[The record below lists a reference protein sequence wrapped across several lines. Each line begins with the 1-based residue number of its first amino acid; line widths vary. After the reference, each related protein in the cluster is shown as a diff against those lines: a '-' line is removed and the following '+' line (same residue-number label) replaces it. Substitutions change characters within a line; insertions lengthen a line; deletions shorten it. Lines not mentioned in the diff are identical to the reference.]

1 MGLSE
6 FINELEIITRGNNI
20 DDYKIIIRESE
31 LDSEFIDIKV
41 IDKKIIIEGL

>member
-6 FINELEIITRGNNI
+6 FLNELEIIVRENNL
-20 DDYKIIIRESE
+20 DDYKILIRNEE

-41 IDKKIIIEGL
+41 VDKNIIIEGL